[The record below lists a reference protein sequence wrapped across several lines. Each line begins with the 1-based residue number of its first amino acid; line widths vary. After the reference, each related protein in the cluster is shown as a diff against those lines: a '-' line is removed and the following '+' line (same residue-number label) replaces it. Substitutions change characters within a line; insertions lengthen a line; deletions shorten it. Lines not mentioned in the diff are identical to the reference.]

1 MQVTKSIHGGMRMHE
16 QCVPSTSSHL
26 PKRLVISV
34 VCVTQVLISRIM
46 VFVALSYL
54 TTIVCI
60 RVHHCNYNTVLSHS
74 VPQDGW
80 TALMLASDSGHT
92 DVVQLLL
99 SSGAQVDLQDE
110 VRHNINFLIVHKT
123 DGHT

>member
-1 MQVTKSIHGGMRMHE
+1 MHE

-54 TTIVCI
+54 TTIVSI
-60 RVHHCNYNTVLSHS
+60 HVYHCNNTVSSYS

-92 DVVQLLL
+92 DLVQLLL
-99 SSGAQVDLQDE
+99 SSGAQVDLQDK
-110 VRHNINFLIVHKT
+110 VRHNINLLIVHKT